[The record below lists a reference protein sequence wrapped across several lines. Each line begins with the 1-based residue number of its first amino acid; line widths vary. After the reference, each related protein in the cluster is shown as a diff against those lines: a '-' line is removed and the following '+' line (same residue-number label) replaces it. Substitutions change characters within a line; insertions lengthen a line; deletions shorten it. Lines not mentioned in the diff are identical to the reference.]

1 MHHPGF
7 DAPKKKFKSN
17 YLYGAVDEAGDVK
30 ESDISLIGSI
40 QSNRGGVGEVG
51 VSYGG
56 GAGGLAHSKA
66 IRMKCFQNE
75 VPVQCL
81 GPWRRFPL

>member
-7 DAPKKKFKSN
+7 AAPKKKFKSN

-40 QSNRGGVGEVG
+40 QSNRGGVGWGCHMAVAP
-51 VSYGG
+51 
-56 GAGGLAHSKA
+56 GASLILKPS
-66 IRMKCFQNE
+66 E
-75 VPVQCL
+75 
-81 GPWRRFPL
+81 